1 MARVSLSVKGKVSG
15 SSILEVVV
23 AMVVIVMV
31 LGIALM
37 IFGNV
42 TRSSLSAK
50 QLRAQ
55 AVLNREMALIA
66 DSGEQATT
74 DTIAAGWK
82 LLKDVQPYSGGGRL
96 QQAHLSLLD
105 ENQDT
110 IAQLRQVII
119 SNQTNSNGSNEAAR

>member
-1 MARVSLSVKGKVSG
+1 MARVKLSFGNKVGG

-42 TRSSLSAK
+42 TRSSLSVK

-55 AVLNREMALIA
+55 AILNRQMALMA
-66 DSGEQATT
+66 DSGEQGMA
-74 DTIAAGWK
+74 DTVASGWK
-82 LLKDVQPYSGGGRL
+82 LLKEAQPYSGGGRL
-96 QQAHLSLLD
+96 QQVHLSLLD

-119 SNQTNSNGSNEAAR
+119 STQTNNNSSNEAAR